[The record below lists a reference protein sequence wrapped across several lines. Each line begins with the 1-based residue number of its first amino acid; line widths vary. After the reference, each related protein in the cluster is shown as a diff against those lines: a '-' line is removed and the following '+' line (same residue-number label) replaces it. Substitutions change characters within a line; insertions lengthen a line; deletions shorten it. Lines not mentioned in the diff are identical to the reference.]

1 MMAMLD
7 SRAGAERRRA
17 LINTGALALALCWY
31 ILVGLTLTPG
41 EDDFGI
47 YRQGALSLVA
57 SGDPYLPVADPHA
70 VSADGRGVEVEAN
83 RFIYPPLLAQ
93 LLRPF
98 ALIDERTGQLIWF
111 LLNGAALAGLIALCI
126 QLSRSQLAARYW
138 GLVALGTLI
147 APPTRLCLQL
157 GQTGILLALLMVA
170 GLALARRFPAVSG
183 LALALASLIKLY
195 PAFLG
200 LFYALRRPRGVLWW
214 TIGSGAAV
222 LLVSLAGGPETYLS
236 YTQRLLTGSY
246 HPYGGEFNTA
256 LYGVWTRLFVPN
268 HFGIA
273 VVDLPGLARALMVV
287 GGIVVVAL
295 CARAGAAASEEL
307 AAGLQ
312 FGVWLCGMM
321 LVTPLNGVYNLTLLL
336 FPLLTLLRYLEL
348 YPDRRVRAWLVAAT
362 ALVCVP
368 PLWSTWWPALDTA
381 VRSGWGQ
388 LFVTPPLYGL
398 LAYFALCFLIARR
411 LTASARRPAR
421 SGAAVPE
428 PAASRDASDERAA
441 SAGRPTV

>member
-1 MMAMLD
+1 MMAIQD
-7 SRAGAERRRA
+7 SRAGARRA
-17 LINTGALALALCWY
+17 LINTGALVLALCWY
-31 ILVGLTLTPG
+31 ILIGLTLTPG

-47 YRQGALSLVA
+47 YRQGALGLVA
-57 SGDPYLPVADPHA
+57 SGDPYMPVADPHA
-70 VSADGRGVEVEAN
+70 VGVDGRGGEVAAN

-126 QLSRSQLAARYW
+126 WLSRSELAARYW

-147 APPTRLCLQL
+147 APPTRICLQL

-170 GLALARRFPAVSG
+170 GLALARRLPAASG

-200 LFYALRRPRGVLWW
+200 LFYALRRPRSVLWW
-214 TIGSGAAV
+214 TIGCGLGV
-222 LLVSLAGGPETYLS
+222 LLVSMAGGPETYLS
-236 YTQRLLTGSY
+236 YAQRLLAGSY

-268 HFGIA
+268 HFGVGVA
-273 VVDLPGLARALMVV
+273 DLPNLARALMVA
-287 GGIVVVAL
+287 GATVVVAL
-295 CARAGAAASEEL
+295 CMRAGTSSADELVAS
-307 AAGLQ
+307 LQ

-321 LVTPLNGVYNLTLLL
+321 MVTPLNGVYNLTLLL

-348 YPDRRVRAWLVAAT
+348 HPDRRVRTWLVLGT
-362 ALVCVP
+362 ALVCIP

-381 VRSGWGQ
+381 VRTGWGQ

-398 LAYFALCFLIARR
+398 LVYFGLCYRIARR
-411 LTASARRPAR
+411 LRASARRSAR
-421 SGAAVPE
+421 SGAAVPG
-428 PAASRDASDERAA
+428 PLASKEASDERAA
-441 SAGRPTV
+441 PAGRPTV